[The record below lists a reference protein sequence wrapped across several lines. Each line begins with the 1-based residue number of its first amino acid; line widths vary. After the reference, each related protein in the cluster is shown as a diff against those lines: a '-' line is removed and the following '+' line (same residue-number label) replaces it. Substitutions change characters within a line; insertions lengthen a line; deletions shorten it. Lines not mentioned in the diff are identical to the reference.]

1 LPTRSR
7 WNVLG
12 VMLYL
17 QVASASVQVGVAT
30 MSPVLQTDF
39 GLSLQGVGLLLSA
52 VNLGM
57 TIGLLPWGALTDR
70 YGEKLVLLVGFGG
83 AATCLLAGAVTS
95 GFPAALVALA
105 CTGLFLSS
113 SIPAGGISILRAF
126 DARER
131 GLAFGVRLMGGP
143 AGGVLAAL
151 AVPAL
156 LAHWQ
161 RPGVLACL
169 AVACGVGVTAVGLV
183 ITSRRG
189 EGHRGAER
197 EARHIDRRIV
207 RIAVASF
214 LLQAASI
221 ASISYAVQFL
231 NGERGMGLGAAGATL
246 AISQAGGAVGRV
258 LVGRLSDRLTA
269 RLPLARWLMA
279 FAGIGLGL
287 LAGVCN
293 GPLLPAAAT
302 LVVCGALS
310 QAPGGLLL
318 TATAEIAG
326 HRSGGVGVAVQQT
339 SIGVSAT
346 ALPILYAALVSA
358 TSWSWGFAIAGLCC
372 LAAAAVL
379 CPRDAGRAA

>member
-1 LPTRSR
+1 
-7 WNVLG
+7 
-12 VMLYL
+12 MLYL

-30 MSPVLQTDF
+30 MSPVLQVDF

-52 VNLGM
+52 LNLGM

-83 AATCLLAGAVTS
+83 AAICLLAGAVTL
-95 GFPAALVALA
+95 GFLAALVTLV
-105 CTGLFLSS
+105 CTGLCLSS

-126 DARER
+126 DVRER
-131 GLAFGVRLMGGP
+131 GLAFGVRLMGSP

-156 LAHWQ
+156 LARWH
-161 RPGVLACL
+161 RPGVLVCMAVVCGAGVG
-169 AVACGVGVTAVGLV
+169 AVALV
-183 ITSRRG
+183 IRSQRG
-189 EGHRGAER
+189 EGHRGVQR
-197 EARHIDRRIV
+197 GARGVDRRII
-207 RIAVASF
+207 RIAAASF
-214 LLQAASI
+214 LLQSASI

-269 RLPLARWLMA
+269 RLPLARWLVVS
-279 FAGIGLGL
+279 AGIGLGV
-287 LAGVCN
+287 LALVCN
-293 GPLLPAAAT
+293 GPLLPVAAT
-302 LVVCGALS
+302 LVLCGTLS

-326 HRSGGVGVAVQQT
+326 RRSGGVGVAVQQA

-346 ALPILYAALVSA
+346 TLPILYAALVSA
-358 TSWSWGFAIAGLCC
+358 TSWSWGFAAAGLSS

-379 CPRDAGRAA
+379 RPRDAGVAG